1 MHPDLIA
8 YLTDSLDDTER
19 ARFEAYARDDAEAR
33 RQLVIAQLRLAPL
46 RMEDVSE
53 PPPGLVVKTLAFV
66 AEQVCKDLPI
76 RVSAPAAAGTAA
88 AGTAAAATAPVRAD
102 APLENPVARLTFD
115 RPWWRRMDVVVAASI
130 AVTVVGLLLP
140 ALLHLRVLGM
150 QTQCENNLR
159 QLGQGLNVYQT
170 RHQALPEPQPVAGMV
185 IPILRDAGALSSQL
199 VAYCPGAADASEYL
213 RFGVDEL
220 KKMPAQDLQR
230 AAPKLLPGYAYSL
243 GFRDDFGRLH
253 GPAAS
258 LPDVPTAQIPLLAD
272 APANPVAF
280 GNSAN
285 HSGRGQNVLF
295 ADGHVAFAT
304 RRTAGLNEGDDI
316 YLNQANIVAAGVGAH
331 DVVLGTGSAKP

>member
-8 YLTDSLDDTER
+8 YLTDSLEDTEQ
-19 ARFEAYARDDAEAR
+19 ACFEAYMRRDADAR
-33 RQLVIAQLRLAPL
+33 RQMEIARQWLAPL
-46 RMEDVSE
+46 RMEDI
-53 PPPGLVVKTLAFV
+53 PATPPGLVMKTLAFV
-66 AEQVCKDLPI
+66 AEQACKDLPT
-76 RVSAPAAAGTAA
+76 RVSAPAAAASVA
-88 AGTAAAATAPVRAD
+88 VAPALVPAVAG
-102 APLENPVARLTFD
+102 LENPVTRLTYD
-115 RPWWRRMDVVVAASI
+115 RPWWRRIDVVVAASI
-130 AVTVVGLLLP
+130 AVTVLGLLLP
-140 ALLHLRVLGM
+140 TFLHLRVLGM
-150 QTQCENNLR
+150 QTHCENNLR
-159 QLGQGLNVYQT
+159 QLGQGLSVYQT
-170 RHQALPEPQPVAGMV
+170 RHQALPEPRPVAGMV

-199 VAYCPGAADASEYL
+199 VAYCPGAADASAYL
-213 RFGVDEL
+213 QFGVDEL
-220 KKMPAQDLQR
+220 KKMPAHDLER

-243 GFRDDFGRLH
+243 GFRDDSGRLH

-258 LPDVPTAQIPLLAD
+258 LPDVPMAQIPLLAD

-304 RRTAGLNEGDDI
+304 RRTTGLNEGDDI